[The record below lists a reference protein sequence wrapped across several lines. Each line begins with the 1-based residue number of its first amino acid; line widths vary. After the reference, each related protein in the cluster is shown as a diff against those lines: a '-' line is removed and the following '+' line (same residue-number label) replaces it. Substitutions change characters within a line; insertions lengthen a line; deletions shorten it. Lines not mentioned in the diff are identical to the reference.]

1 MTRSKKTNH
10 QWERVQATPMPE
22 LEFKKYI
29 LNKSIFENDKFGA
42 LCIKAGIMK
51 SKRQA
56 SKFANQKGRV
66 FKVANRI
73 PFT

>member
-10 QWERVQATPMPE
+10 QWERVQATLMPK

-29 LNKSIFENDKFGA
+29 NKSIFESDKFSA
-42 LCIKAGIMK
+42 LCIRAGIMK